1 MPSRTASKGRA
12 LVSPLATWFD
22 GDAAVARFGARRLL
36 GGPEVFHPRNRAWRT
51 VAPPFPEA
59 CAMAASG
66 LPVQIAAEGRY
77 ERAPTPLRVRRAL
90 AEGATVYLPQAHQ
103 VLPRVMR
110 LIAALRAALFG
121 PGREECSFLFV
132 VRGTGRQGM
141 GLHHDGNVEAVW
153 LQLEGQRTVTTGP
166 PVPPR
171 TPEDL
176 DDEAISRLGA
186 QWTTQDLEPGSLLYL
201 PPRTPHRVVCSGRS
215 LALSLTWKC
224 RPAPVS
230 PRSAPRG
237 LTVWDVATGRAESI
251 PPAGRAGLWT
261 QVPVAAG
268 PVDRKRGRF
277 PLFTAGG
284 KIWLPAALLPLAS
297 RLATMPYVSRAGL
310 TPAAAPLIG
319 AGILGPRDLPLRI
332 LPKRRL
338 TLDGWR
344 FA

>member
-1 MPSRTASKGRA
+1 M
-12 LVSPLATWFD
+12 
-22 GDAAVARFGARRLL
+22 
-36 GGPEVFHPRNRAWRT
+36 
-51 VAPPFPEA
+51 APPFSVA
-59 CAMAASG
+59 CELAASG
-66 LPVQIAAEGRY
+66 LPVQIAAERRY
-77 ERAPTPLRVRRAL
+77 ERSPTALRVRRAL
-90 AEGATVYLPQAHQ
+90 AEGATVYLPQVHQ

-110 LIAALRAALFG
+110 LMVALRAAFFG

-153 LQLEGQRTVTTGP
+153 LQLEGRRTVTTGP
-166 PVPPR
+166 PVPPG

-176 DDEAISRLGA
+176 DEEAISRLGA
-186 QWTTQDLEPGSLLYL
+186 QWTTRDLGPGSLFYL

-224 RPAPVS
+224 RRAPVS
-230 PRSAPRG
+230 PRRAARG
-237 LTVWDVATGRAESI
+237 LSVWDVATGRAERI
-251 PPAGRAGLWT
+251 PPASRGRLWT

-268 PVDRKRGRF
+268 PVNRKRGRF

-284 KIWLPAALLPLAS
+284 KIWLPTALLPLAS
-297 RLATMPYVSRAGL
+297 RLGAMPYMSRAGL
-310 TPAAAPLIG
+310 TRAAAPLIE
-319 AGILGPRDLPLRI
+319 AGVLGPRDLPLRI

-338 TLDGWR
+338 ALDGWG

>member
-1 MPSRTASKGRA
+1 
-12 LVSPLATWFD
+12 
-22 GDAAVARFGARRLL
+22 
-36 GGPEVFHPRNRAWRT
+36 
-51 VAPPFPEA
+51 
-59 CAMAASG
+59 
-66 LPVQIAAEGRY
+66 
-77 ERAPTPLRVRRAL
+77 
-90 AEGATVYLPQAHQ
+90 
-103 VLPRVMR
+103 
-110 LIAALRAALFG
+110 
-121 PGREECSFLFV
+121 
-132 VRGTGRQGM
+132 M

-153 LQLEGQRTVTTGP
+153 LQLEGRRTVTTGP

-230 PRSAPRG
+230 RRSAPRG
-237 LTVWDVATGRAESI
+237 LTAWDVATGRAESI

-310 TPAAAPLIG
+310 TPAAAPLID